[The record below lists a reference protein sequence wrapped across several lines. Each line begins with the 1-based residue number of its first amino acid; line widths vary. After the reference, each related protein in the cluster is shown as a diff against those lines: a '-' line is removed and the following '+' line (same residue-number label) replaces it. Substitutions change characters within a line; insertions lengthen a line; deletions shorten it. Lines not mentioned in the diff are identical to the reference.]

1 MTWIENKNQPAN
13 LVFAY
18 FEEPDK
24 TGHKKGVGSKEIKNQ
39 IVRVDNTVK
48 YVYNLII
55 HDVNLITLQYL
66 KTIDI

>member
-1 MTWIENKNQPAN
+1 LFSSIHWNSRIDTIMTWIENKNQPAN

-24 TGHKKGVGSKEIKNQ
+24 TSHRKGVNSQEMKNQ

-48 YVYNLII
+48 YVYNY
-55 HDVNLITLQYL
+55 T
-66 KTIDI
+66 

>member
-24 TGHKKGVGSKEIKNQ
+24 TSHRKGVNSQEMKNQ

-48 YVYNLII
+48 YVYNY
-55 HDVNLITLQYL
+55 T
-66 KTIDI
+66 